1 MPSQISNFTHLVQ
14 LLSYFLPPPFLY
26 FLHKQLRPH
35 ADKCNGK
42 LCAFFA
48 CFVSVRIL
56 FFINTTYFQELEV
69 KLQSELKCQNIVT
82 CSHIKFTQAVVD
94 TEVILHRS
102 HSKAR
107 PEISHV
113 KSITVCHLF
122 FSLCSL
128 KEIMFKVSLALN
140 FRSIK

>member
-1 MPSQISNFTHLVQ
+1 MQWKAVCVFCMFCQCQSQ
-14 LLSYFLPPPFLY
+14 
-26 FLHKQLRPH
+26 
-35 ADKCNGK
+35 
-42 LCAFFA
+42 
-48 CFVSVRIL
+48 RIL

-82 CSHIKFTQAVVD
+82 CIHIKYTQAVVD

-107 PEISHV
+107 MEISHV

-128 KEIMFKVSLALN
+128 KEMTFKVSLALN
-140 FRSIK
+140 FRCKILLNSYVQRK